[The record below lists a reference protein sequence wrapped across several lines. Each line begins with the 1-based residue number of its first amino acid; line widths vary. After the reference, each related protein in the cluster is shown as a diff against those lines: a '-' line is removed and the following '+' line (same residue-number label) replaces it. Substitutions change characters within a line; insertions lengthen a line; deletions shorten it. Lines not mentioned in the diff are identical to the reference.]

1 MKRVLT
7 MLLVVVLGIS
17 LVGMIGFGKGK
28 IGIVLD
34 TGGLGDLSFN
44 DAAYAGVVQAVAD
57 FDELTGI
64 VFVESETAADY
75 LPNLRAQAQMADVD
89 LIIGVGF
96 LLQEAIAQVATEYP
110 DKRFAIVDQEV
121 PGARNV
127 MGMMYKES
135 DGSAI
140 IGALAA
146 FQALELGFDGVGV
159 IFGFEGSVMYH
170 FEAGYRYGINWALE
184 KYQEVKGLAVKP
196 ELKLL
201 APYSGSFSD
210 PAVGKQ
216 IMESQLGE
224 GVVGSY
230 NVSGG
235 VGIGMMQAVAA
246 AHANAGT
253 TMGAPYYFG
262 VDQNQDWWE
271 LGQFCPMSMLK
282 RVDLGTY
289 NAAKSVATGTY
300 TPGLSLLGIAEE
312 AVYVST
318 AASLVETIDVEII
331 KGNIDAADKY
341 TILANWA
348 ANRAAIASWIWDALD
363 ELEAAIVS
371 GAIEVPFAHTLT
383 EMQAVRDLYPL
394 D

>member
-1 MKRVLT
+1 

-17 LVGMIGFGKGK
+17 LVGIIGLGKGK

-57 FDELTGI
+57 FGFDGI

-75 LPNLRAQAQMADVD
+75 LPNLRAQARMDDVD
-89 LIIGVGF
+89 LIIGVGW
-96 LLQEAIAQVATEYP
+96 LLTESIELVAAEYP
-110 DKRFAIVDQEV
+110 DKLFANVDGWV
-121 PGARNV
+121 PGAPNV
-127 MGMMYKES
+127 RGFMFKEG

-146 FQALELGFDGVGV
+146 FQALELGFDSVGV
-159 IFGFEGSVMYH
+159 IFGFEGPVMYH
-170 FEAGYRYGINWALE
+170 FEAGYRVGIDWALE
-184 KYQEVKGLAVKP
+184 KYQAEKGLAEKP
-196 ELKLL
+196 NLKLL

-210 PAVGKQ
+210 PAIGKQ
-216 IMESQLGE
+216 IMESQIGE

-235 VGIGMMQAVAA
+235 VGIGMMQAVAS

-253 TMGAPYYFG
+253 ITGAPYYFG

-282 RVDLGTY
+282 RVDSATY
-289 NAAKSVATGTY
+289 NACKMVAEGTWEA
-300 TPGLSLLGIAEE
+300 GRSLLGIAEVG
-312 AVYVST
+312 VYVSDT
-318 AASLVETIDVEII
+318 ADLSREIEKQI
-331 KGNIDAADKY
+331 IQGGIDAADQY

-348 ANRAAIASWIWDALD
+348 ANRAGIDAWIWAALD
-363 ELEAAIVS
+363 ELEAGIVDGS
-371 GAIEVPFAHTLT
+371 IEVPFIDTLT
-383 EMQAVRDLYPL
+383 DIEALRAQYPL
-394 D
+394 N